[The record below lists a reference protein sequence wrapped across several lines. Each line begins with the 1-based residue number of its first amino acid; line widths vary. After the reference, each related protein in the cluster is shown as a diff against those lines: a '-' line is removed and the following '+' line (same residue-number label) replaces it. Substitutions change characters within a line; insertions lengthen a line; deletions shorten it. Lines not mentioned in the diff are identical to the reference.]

1 MLPAHRAGARAG
13 CWSERLAMKGIGVQ
27 GSRAFLLIWLGQLV
41 SITGSALTSFA
52 LGVWVYSRTGSVTKY
67 SLLLLATALPG
78 ILLSPFVG
86 ALIDRWGQ
94 RSALLVSDG
103 GGALVA
109 VSLVLLFFS
118 GRLQIWELYVLL
130 SISSVCRAAQLPAF
144 MASISLLVP
153 KAQFGRAGGMV
164 QIVQAVSLVVGPA
177 AGAAL
182 LALTSVAGVIL
193 IDFATFLFSLA
204 TLALIRVPA
213 PPPLPEGA
221 GRPSLLREAAAGWSF
236 IRERPGLIGLL
247 GFFCVVNFNIA
258 VVQTLI
264 TPMILD
270 FSNPAT
276 LGTVLSV
283 GSVGMLLGSIAMSA
297 WGGPRRHV
305 HGVLGFGIL
314 FGLGLFAS
322 GLRAAAALIAAS
334 FFLSLFT
341 VPFVNASSQAIWQ
354 SKVPP
359 AIQGRVFAVRQMM
372 AWSAI
377 PIGYLLAGSVA
388 DRVFK
393 PLLRAGGPLVPTL
406 GPLLGVGPGRGI
418 GLLFMLLG
426 CTTILTCLLGYA
438 FAPLR
443 EIEQR
448 LPDQLPAAAPA

>member
-1 MLPAHRAGARAG
+1 
-13 CWSERLAMKGIGVQ
+13 MKGIGIQ

-67 SLLLLATALPG
+67 SLLLLAASLPG

-86 ALIDRWGQ
+86 ALIDRFGQ
-94 RSALLVSDG
+94 RRALLVSDG
-103 GGALVA
+103 GGAAVA
-109 VSLVLLFFS
+109 LTLVLLFFT
-118 GRLQIWELYVLL
+118 GRLQIAELYVLL
-130 SISSVCRAAQLPAF
+130 SLSSICRAAQLPAF
-144 MASISLLVP
+144 LASITLLVP

-164 QIVQAVSLVVGPA
+164 QVVQAVSLVVGPA

-193 IDFATFLFSLA
+193 IDFSTFLFSLC

-213 PPPLPEGA
+213 PPSLPGGA
-221 GRPSLLREAAAGWSF
+221 ARRSLLREAAAGWLF

-247 GFFCVVNFNIA
+247 GFFFIVNFNIA
-258 VVQTLI
+258 VVQALL
-264 TPMILD
+264 TPMVLD

-283 GSVGMLLGSIAMSA
+283 GAAGMLLGSLAMSA
-297 WGGPRRHV
+297 WGGPRRRV
-305 HGVLGFGIL
+305 DGVLGFGVL
-314 FGLGLFAS
+314 FGLGLSAS
-322 GLRAAAALIAAS
+322 GLRAVAPLIAAS
-334 FFLSLFT
+334 FFLALFT

-359 AIQGRVFAVRQMM
+359 AIQGRVFAVRQMI
-372 AWSAI
+372 AWSSI
-377 PIGYLLAGSVA
+377 PLGYLLAGPVA
-388 DRVFK
+388 DRIFK
-393 PLLRAGGPLVPTL
+393 PLLRPGGRLVPAL

-426 CTTILTCLLGYA
+426 CTTMLTCLLGYA

-443 EIEQR
+443 EVEER
-448 LPDQLPAAAPA
+448 LPDQVPAATAA

>member
-1 MLPAHRAGARAG
+1 
-13 CWSERLAMKGIGVQ
+13 MKAIGIQ

-52 LGVWVYSRTGSVTKY
+52 LGVWVYGRTGSVTKY
-67 SLLLLATALPG
+67 SLMLLAASLPG

-94 RSALLVSDG
+94 RLALVVSDG
-103 GGALVA
+103 GGSVVAL
-109 VSLVLLFFS
+109 SFVLLFFS
-118 GRLQIWELYVLL
+118 GRLQIWELYCLL
-130 SISSVCRAAQLPAF
+130 SLASVCRAAQLPAF
-144 MASISLLVP
+144 MAAISLLVP

-164 QIVQAVSLVVGPA
+164 QIVQAVSMVVGPA

-193 IDFATFLFSLA
+193 IDFATYLFSLA

-213 PPPLPEGA
+213 PPPLPGA
-221 GRPSLLREAAAGWSF
+221 APGRPSLLREAAAGWSF
-236 IRERPGLIGLL
+236 IRERPGLLGLL
-247 GFFCVVNFNIA
+247 AFFFLVNFNIA
-258 VVQTLI
+258 VVMALL

-270 FSNPAT
+270 FSNAAT
-276 LGTVLSV
+276 LGMVLSV

-297 WGGPRRHV
+297 WGGPRRRV
-305 HGVLGFGIL
+305 DGVLGFGML
-314 FGLGLFAS
+314 FGLGLCAS
-322 GLRAAAALIAAS
+322 GLRAAAALIAAA
-334 FFLSLFT
+334 FFLSLFS

-354 SKVPP
+354 SKVAP

-372 AWSAI
+372 AWFSI
-377 PIGYLLAGSVA
+377 PIGYLLAGPMA

-393 PLLRAGGPLVPTL
+393 PLLRPGGRLVPTL

-418 GLLFMLLG
+418 GLLFMILG
-426 CTTILTCLLGYA
+426 CMTILTCLLGFA

-448 LPDQLPAAAPA
+448 LPDQVPAAVPA